1 MANKITKKITKK
13 ITIGT
18 YKLGLIPIKLVGVI
32 GETGGS
38 FNLDPG
44 TIEVGLAGDG
54 WGRCLTIL
62 LHETMELALMQVG
75 GRFVPSPDYAAA
87 SDGYHFVVN
96 HDKFSEAVG
105 RAGWFLMDAMPA
117 LANVFNKINEK
128 KFPKKAKAKV
138 IKKGR

>member
-1 MANKITKKITKK
+1 MANKIT
-13 ITIGT
+13 IGS
-18 YKLGLIPIKLVGVI
+18 YKLGLIPIKLLGVI

-38 FNLDPG
+38 FDLGDG
-44 TIEVGLAGDG
+44 VIEVGLASDGG

-75 GRFVPSPDYAAA
+75 GRYVPSPDYAAA

-105 RAGWFLMDAMPA
+105 RAGWFLMDAVPA
-117 LANVFNKINEK
+117 LANVFNRVNV
-128 KFPKKAKAKV
+128 KAT
-138 IKKGR
+138 KKGKGAK